1 MKNPLRSVIVLVFGA
16 LGVFVSV
23 GARGAEEGSRCV
35 EATPLEEG
43 VSGEATQ
50 PLVTAPPGCVY
61 ERTQTK
67 CYVLVKFC
75 DELYRCPDGSE
86 WWRGWEECGTCSIF

>member
-1 MKNPLRSVIVLVFGA
+1 MKKTLQSGFALVFVA

-23 GARGAEEGSRCV
+23 GARGAEEG
-35 EATPLEEG
+35 
-43 VSGEATQ
+43 VSGEVTQ

-67 CYVLVKFC
+67 CYILVKFC

-86 WWRGWEECGTCSIF
+86 WWRGWEECGTCGIF